1 MLMDYLSKIADH
13 RRDEGKRYPLKYV
26 LLFSVLAVLSGATSY
41 RKIQR
46 FMKAHRKRLNEFF
59 GSEWKRAPAHTSIRS
74 ILKGVEPKEI
84 EQAFRN
90 HSKELLGTEP
100 ISDTLKAIAIDG
112 KVLRGSFDR
121 FQDQKAAQILSA
133 FCQNEHL
140 ILGHLPVSTKTNE
153 IPVAQQ
159 LIEELGLNGCVYT
172 LDALHC
178 QKKTF
183 DAVLKQDAQIVVQIK
198 DNQPT
203 LFKAAKRV
211 ETDSKLLDQASEH
224 DIGKR
229 NRIEIRDVKVF
240 DAASVLAN
248 SPELKDWS
256 ERIVAIIQVYR
267 NTDCFDTKT
276 GNWKNRSETS
286 YYAASHLHSAG
297 TFAQLIRNHWG
308 TENRNHYVR
317 DVTLGEDASRIRCNP
332 GIFARLRSFTL
343 NILRKNKISNVSEA
357 LYDNAL
363 CFDNLIAYVGVL

>member
-1 MLMDYLSKIADH
+1 MLLDCLAKIVDH
-13 RRDEGKRYPLKYV
+13 RRNEGKRYSLKYV

-46 FMKAHRKRLNEFF
+46 FMKAHRKRLNELF

-74 ILKGVEPKEI
+74 ILKGIESKEL
-84 EQAFRN
+84 EKAFRS
-90 HSKELLGTEP
+90 HSKELLETEP
-100 ISDTLKAIAIDG
+100 TSDTPKAIAIDG

-133 FCQNEHL
+133 FCQNERL

-159 LIEELGLNGCVYT
+159 LIEELGLKGCVYT

-183 DAVLKQDAQIVVQIK
+183 DAALKQDSEVVVQIK
-198 DNQPT
+198 NNHPV

-211 ETDSKLLDQASEH
+211 ETDSEPLDQASEH

-229 NRIEIRDVKVF
+229 NRIEIRNVKVF
-240 DAASVLAN
+240 DSTSVLAD

-256 ERIVAIIQVYR
+256 ERIAAIIRVYR
-267 NTDCFDTKT
+267 DTDCFDTKT
-276 GNWKNRSETS
+276 NVWEKRTETA
-286 YYAASHLHSAG
+286 YYAASHLHSAKV
-297 TFAQLIRNHWG
+297 FAKVIRNHWG

-317 DVTLGEDASRIRCNP
+317 DVTLREDASRIRRNP

-343 NILRKNKISNVSEA
+343 NILRKNKITNVSEA

-363 CFDNLIAYVGVL
+363 SFDNLIAHTGIL